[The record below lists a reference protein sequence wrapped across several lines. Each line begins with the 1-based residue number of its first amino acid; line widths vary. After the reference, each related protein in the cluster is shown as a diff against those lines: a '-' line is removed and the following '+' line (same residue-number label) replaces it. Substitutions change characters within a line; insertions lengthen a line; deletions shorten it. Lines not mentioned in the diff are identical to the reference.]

1 MFFLLHPN
9 SSFSQIQNKEQD
21 IICNSIYSKNGEIHC
36 IYNNILNNV
45 SKSENMNNTYPK
57 TLNQLLLSNKDRM
70 LQHLLKLF

>member
-45 SKSENMNNTYPK
+45 FKSENMNNTYPK

-70 LQHLLKLF
+70 LQHLLKSF